1 MKEAFGEKR
10 KPEYLEKNLQ
20 YLVSLRM
27 SIPDKAS
34 RDSFLAPR
42 DSCQKARRRVESK
55 QVHKIKVWGK

>member
-20 YLVSLRM
+20 YLVSLRV

-34 RDSFLAPR
+34 RDSILAPR
-42 DSCQKARRRVESK
+42 DSCWKARRRVEN
-55 QVHKIKVWGK
+55 